1 MVMGT
6 AMGTVMGTEMKKSKT
21 LKIFTRS
28 RIAIACFSVYSLAA
42 WSQQA
47 ITGSALS
54 TTPVAGDNTS
64 QSQTNQTAAPPLDSP
79 EGEQAR
85 AFVIKPRIKLGETW
99 SDNVDVGRAQ
109 NSKTSGLIT
118 EISPGIHIDARTAR
132 LNAYLDYSLI
142 GLYYTEPSGYS
153 RTQNAL
159 NAFGTLEAIS
169 NWFYLDFSAVIAQQA
184 ISAFGT
190 QTPSSSYRNSNS
202 TETGTY
208 RLSPYIRGRLGSD
221 VNYLLRYNWSTT
233 QASANNVSDI
243 DLSEWSGQL
252 SGGTAFKNLRWSVDG
267 SQQTAQYSLGRK
279 TEAERLYATA
289 TYQVIPQFRVSLS
302 GGQESNNY
310 ASADQVSHNTSG
322 YGFDWNPTERT
333 QFSIFKE
340 RRFFG
345 DGHRINFSH
354 RFPLSTIT
362 YTDTRDVSVLPNQF
376 SSVGAGTVYDMLYQT
391 TLTQLLAKDPSLSG
405 NPTLLAQEAAA
416 LTNLL
421 LWAYGIPANTQVT
434 TSFLSS
440 RATVQ
445 RRQQLSFA
453 IQGARNI
460 LTFMANRNEN
470 QSILATQAVN
480 DDFFANNIT
489 GIRQTGFSINL
500 AHRLSEQSSLNVL
513 ATRQNSDSLGNSTLR
528 TTTTMYQANLISKLG
543 PKTSATVGIR
553 RTEFESPSN
562 PYTENA
568 VLGSISVTY

>member
-1 MVMGT
+1 MATGMDMG
-6 AMGTVMGTEMKKSKT
+6 MDMNKNST
-21 LKIFTRS
+21 LKIFS
-28 RIAIACFSVYSLAA
+28 KSLIAIACLSVYSLPV
-42 WSQQA
+42 WPQQA
-47 ITGSALS
+47 ISGSALPTNSATGTPSSEQQANQPS
-54 TTPVAGDNTS
+54 TATSEQPDNQQIRTI
-64 QSQTNQTAAPPLDSP
+64 A
-79 EGEQAR
+79 
-85 AFVIKPRIKLGETW
+85 IKPRIKLGETW
-99 SDNVDVGRAQ
+99 SDNVDVGRTQ
-109 NSKTSGLIT
+109 NRKTSGLIS
-118 EISPGIHIDARTAR
+118 EISPGIRVEANTAR
-132 LNAYLDYSLI
+132 LRAYLDYSLI

-153 RTQNAL
+153 RTQNSL
-159 NAFGTLEAIS
+159 NSFGTLEAVS
-169 NWFYLDFSAVIAQQA
+169 NFFYLDFSAVIAQQT

-190 QTPSSSYRNSNS
+190 QTPTTSYSNNNS

-252 SGGTAFKNLRWSVDG
+252 TGGTAFKNLRWSLDG

-302 GGQESNNY
+302 GGRESNNY

-333 QFSIFKE
+333 QFSVFKE

-345 DGHRINFSH
+345 DGHRINFNH

-376 SSVGAGTVYDMLYQT
+376 SSVGAGTVYDLLYQT
-391 TLTQLLAKDPSLSG
+391 ALTQLAKDPRYTG
-405 NPTLLAQEAAA
+405 NPALLAQDAAA
-416 LTNLL
+416 ITNLQ

-434 TSFLSS
+434 SSFLSS

-453 IQGARNI
+453 IQGARNTLI
-460 LTFMANRNEN
+460 FMANRNDN
-470 QSILATQAVN
+470 QSILASQSVN
-480 DDFFANNIT
+480 DDYFLNNTT
-489 GIRQTGFSINL
+489 GIRQTGFSVNL

-513 ATRQNSDSLGNSTLR
+513 LSRQNSDASGNSTLR
-528 TTTTMYQANLISKLG
+528 TSTTLYQANFISKLG
-543 PKTSATVGIR
+543 PKTSASVGVR

-568 VLGSISVTY
+568 VLGSITVMY

>member
-1 MVMGT
+1 
-6 AMGTVMGTEMKKSKT
+6 MGTVMGTVMDTEMRKNRPFVLFNRKY
-21 LKIFTRS
+21 L
-28 RIAIACFSVYSLAA
+28 AIACLSVYSLTA

-47 ITGSALS
+47 ISGSALS
-54 TTPVAGDNTS
+54 NTPVAGDPAY
-64 QSQTNQTAAPPLDSP
+64 QPQANQPSSPLDSAA
-79 EGEQAR
+79 GEQAR

-118 EISPGIHIDARTAR
+118 EIAPGIHIDARTAR
-132 LNAYLDYSLI
+132 LRAYLDYSLI

-159 NAFGTLEAIS
+159 NTFGTYEAIS

-190 QTPSSSYRNSNS
+190 QTPTTTYRNSNS

-208 RLSPYIRGRLGSD
+208 RLSPYVRGRVGSD
-221 VNYLLRYNWSTT
+221 IDYLLRYNWSTT
-233 QASANNVSDI
+233 QASAQNVSDI
-243 DLSEWSGQL
+243 DLSEWSGRL
-252 SGGTAFKNLRWSVDG
+252 SGGTAFKNLRWSIDA
-267 SQQTAQYSLGRK
+267 SQQTAEYSLGRK

-289 TYQVIPQFRVSLS
+289 TYQIVPQFRVSVS

-310 ASADQVSHNTSG
+310 ASADQISHNTSG

-333 QFSIFKE
+333 QFSVFKE

-345 DGHRINFSH
+345 DGHRINFNH
-354 RFPLSTIT
+354 RFPLSTIS
-362 YTDTRDVSVLPNQF
+362 YTDTRDVSVLPSQF
-376 SSVGAGTVYDMLYQT
+376 TTVGAGTVYDLLYQT
-391 TLTQLLAKDPSLSG
+391 AITQLGSDPRYSG
-405 NPTLLAQEAAA
+405 NPSLLAQDAAA
-416 LTNLL
+416 LTNLT

-434 TSFLSS
+434 SSFLSS

-453 IQGARNI
+453 MQGARNTLI
-460 LTFMANRNEN
+460 VMANRSEN
-470 QSILATQAVN
+470 TTMLATQAVS
-480 DDFFANNIT
+480 DDYFSNNTT
-489 GIRQTGFSINL
+489 GIRQTGFSVNL
-500 AHRLSEQSSLNVL
+500 AHRLSEQSSLNIL
-513 ATRQNSDSLGNSTLR
+513 ASRQNSDASGNSTLR
-528 TTTTMYQANLISKLG
+528 TTTKLYQANFISKLG
-543 PKTSATVGIR
+543 PKTSASVGIR

>member
-1 MVMGT
+1 M
-6 AMGTVMGTEMKKSKT
+6 EMKKNKP
-21 LKIFTRS
+21 LKLLNKS
-28 RIAIACFSVYSLAA
+28 HLAIACFSVYSLTV

-54 TTPVAGDNTS
+54 TTPVAGDNTP
-64 QSQTNQTAAPPLDSP
+64 QSQTGQPSALSLDNA
-79 EGEQAR
+79 EGEKAR
-85 AFVIKPRIKLGETW
+85 AFVIKPRIRLGETW
-99 SDNVDVGRAQ
+99 SDNVDVGRSQ
-109 NSKTSGLIT
+109 NRKTSGLIT
-118 EISPGIHIDARTAR
+118 EIAPGIHVDARTAR
-132 LNAYLDYSLI
+132 LQAYFDYSLI

-159 NAFGTLEAIS
+159 NTFGTLEAIS

-190 QTPSSSYRNSNS
+190 QTGSTSYQNSNS

-208 RLSPYIRGRLGSD
+208 RLSPYIRGRLGND

-252 SGGTAFKNLRWSVDG
+252 SGGTAFKNLRWSVDA
-267 SQQTAQYSLGRK
+267 SQQTAEYSLGRK

-289 TYQVIPQFRVSLS
+289 TYQIVPQFRVSLS

-310 ASADQVSHNTSG
+310 ASTDQISHNTSG

-333 QFSIFKE
+333 QFSVFKE

-345 DGHRINFSH
+345 NGHRINFSH
-354 RFPLSTIT
+354 RFPLTTIT

-376 SSVGAGTVYDMLYQT
+376 SSVGVGTIYDLVYQT
-391 TLTQLLAKDPSLSG
+391 ALIQVAKDPSFNG
-405 NPTLLAQEAAA
+405 NPVLIAQEAASR
-416 LTNLL
+416 TNLL
-421 LWAYGIPANTQVT
+421 LLAYGIPANTQVT
-434 TSFLSS
+434 SSFLSS

-445 RRQQLSFA
+445 RRQQLSFVM
-453 IQGARNI
+453 QGARNI
-460 LTFMANRNEN
+460 LTLMVNRNEN

-480 DDFFANNIT
+480 DDFFANNMT

-513 ATRQNSDSLGNSTLR
+513 ATRQNSDSLGNNTLR
-528 TTTTMYQANLISKLG
+528 TSITTYQANLISKVG
-543 PKTSATVGIR
+543 SKTSATVGVR
-553 RTEFESPSN
+553 RTEFDSPSN
-562 PYTENA
+562 PYVENA
-568 VLGSISVTY
+568 VLGSISITY

>member
-1 MVMGT
+1 MDT
-6 AMGTVMGTEMKKSKT
+6 GTVMGTEMKKNRP
-21 LKIFTRS
+21 LAIFGRNYLV
-28 RIAIACFSVYSLAA
+28 IACLSAYPLST

-47 ITGSALS
+47 ISGSALS
-54 TTPVAGDNTS
+54 TLPVAGDPTS
-64 QSQTNQTAAPPLDSP
+64 QPQANQSFSLDSA
-79 EGEQAR
+79 GGDQAR

-99 SDNVDVGRAQ
+99 SDNIDIGRTQ

-132 LNAYLDYSLI
+132 LRAYLDYSLI

-159 NAFGTLEAIS
+159 NTFGTFEAIS
-169 NWFYLDFSAVIAQQA
+169 NWVYLDFSAVIAQQA

-190 QTPSSSYRNSNS
+190 QTPTSSYRNANS

-208 RLSPYIRGRLGSD
+208 RLSPYMRGRLGSD
-221 VNYLLRYNWSTT
+221 VDYLLRYNWSTT

-243 DLSEWSGQL
+243 DLSEWSGRL
-252 SGGTAFKNLRWSVDG
+252 NGGTAFKNLRWSVDA
-267 SQQTAQYSLGRK
+267 SQQTTEYSRGRK

-289 TYQVIPQFRVSLS
+289 TYQLLPQFRLSAS

-333 QFSIFKE
+333 QFSVFKE

-345 DGHRINFSH
+345 DGHRINFNH

-362 YTDTRDVSVLPNQF
+362 FSDTRDVSVLPNQF
-376 SSVGAGTVYDMLYQT
+376 STVGAGTVYDLLYQT
-391 TLTQLLAKDPSLSG
+391 YLTQWAQNPKYIGNPALLAQDAAT
-405 NPTLLAQEAAA
+405 NTLLALAFF
-416 LTNLL
+416 
-421 LWAYGIPANTQVT
+421 GIPANAQQTS
-434 TSFLSS
+434 SFLTS

-445 RRQQLSFA
+445 RRQQLSLA
-453 IQGARNI
+453 IQGARNTLI
-460 LTFMANRNEN
+460 FMINRNEN
-470 QSILATQAVN
+470 ESILASQSVN
-480 DDFFANNIT
+480 DDYSMNNTT
-489 GIRQTGFSINL
+489 GIRQTGLSINL

-513 ATRQNSDSLGNSTLR
+513 ASRQNSAASGNSTLR
-528 TTTTMYQANLISKLG
+528 TSTTLYQANVISKLG
-543 PKTSATVGIR
+543 PKTSASIGVR
-553 RTEFESPSN
+553 RTEFDSPFT

>member
-1 MVMGT
+1 MATGMDMG
-6 AMGTVMGTEMKKSKT
+6 MDMNKNSPLKFFSKS
-21 LKIFTRS
+21 L
-28 RIAIACFSVYSLAA
+28 IAIACLSIYSLPA
-42 WSQQA
+42 WPQQA
-47 ITGSALS
+47 ISGSALS
-54 TTPVAGDNTS
+54 TNSATGAASSEQQANQASAATS
-64 QSQTNQTAAPPLDSP
+64 EQPENQQT
-79 EGEQAR
+79 R
-85 AFVIKPRIKLGETW
+85 AIAIKPRIKLGETW
-99 SDNVDVGRAQ
+99 SDNVDVGRTQ
-109 NSKTSGLIT
+109 NRKASGLIS
-118 EISPGIHIDARTAR
+118 EISPGIRVEANTAR
-132 LNAYLDYSLI
+132 LRAYLDYSLI

-153 RTQNAL
+153 RTQNSL
-159 NAFGTLEAIS
+159 NSFGTLEAVS
-169 NWFYLDFSAVIAQQA
+169 NFFYLDFSAVIAQQT

-190 QTPSSSYRNSNS
+190 QTPTTSYSNNNS

-252 SGGTAFKNLRWSVDG
+252 TGGTAFKNLRWSLDG

-279 TEAERLYATA
+279 TEAERLYATT
-289 TYQVIPQFRVSLS
+289 TYQIIPQFRVSLS
-302 GGQESNNY
+302 GGRESNNY

-333 QFSIFKE
+333 QFSVFKE

-345 DGHRINFSH
+345 DGHRINFNH

-376 SSVGAGTVYDMLYQT
+376 SSVGAGTVYDLLYQT
-391 TLTQLLAKDPSLSG
+391 ALTQLAKDPRYTG
-405 NPTLLAQEAAA
+405 NPALLAQDAAI
-416 LTNLL
+416 LTNLQ

-434 TSFLSS
+434 SSFLSS

-453 IQGARNI
+453 IQGARNTLI
-460 LTFMANRNEN
+460 FMANRNDN
-470 QSILATQAVN
+470 QSVLASQSVN
-480 DDFFANNIT
+480 DDYFLNNTT
-489 GIRQTGFSINL
+489 GIRQTGFSVNL

-513 ATRQNSDSLGNSTLR
+513 LSRQNSDASGNSTLR
-528 TTTTMYQANLISKLG
+528 TSTTLYQANFISKLG
-543 PKTSATVGIR
+543 PKTSATVGVR

-568 VLGSISVTY
+568 VLGSITVMY

>member
-1 MVMGT
+1 MATGMDMG
-6 AMGTVMGTEMKKSKT
+6 MDMNKNSPLKFFSKS
-21 LKIFTRS
+21 L
-28 RIAIACFSVYSLAA
+28 IAIACLSVYSLPV
-42 WSQQA
+42 WPQQA
-47 ITGSALS
+47 ISGSALPTNSATGTPGSEQQANQPS
-54 TTPVAGDNTS
+54 TATSEQPDNQQTPTIA
-64 QSQTNQTAAPPLDSP
+64 
-79 EGEQAR
+79 
-85 AFVIKPRIKLGETW
+85 IKPRIKLGETW
-99 SDNVDVGRAQ
+99 SDNVDVGRTQ
-109 NSKTSGLIT
+109 NRKTSGLIT
-118 EISPGIHIDARTAR
+118 EISPGIRVEANTAR
-132 LNAYLDYSLI
+132 LRAYLDYSLI

-153 RTQNAL
+153 RTQNSL
-159 NAFGTLEAIS
+159 NSFGTLEAVS
-169 NWFYLDFSAVIAQQA
+169 NFFYLDFSAVIAQQT

-190 QTPSSSYRNSNS
+190 QTPTTSYSNNNS

-252 SGGTAFKNLRWSVDG
+252 TGGTAFKNLRWSLDG

-302 GGQESNNY
+302 GGRESNNY

-333 QFSIFKE
+333 QFSVFKE

-345 DGHRINFSH
+345 DGHRINFNH

-362 YTDTRDVSVLPNQF
+362 YSDTRDVSVLPNQF
-376 SSVGAGTVYDMLYQT
+376 SSVGAGTVYDLLYQT
-391 TLTQLLAKDPSLSG
+391 ALTQLAKDPRYTG
-405 NPTLLAQEAAA
+405 NPALLAQDAAA
-416 LTNLL
+416 ITNLQ

-434 TSFLSS
+434 SSFLSS

-453 IQGARNI
+453 IQGARNTLI
-460 LTFMANRNEN
+460 FMANRNDN
-470 QSILATQAVN
+470 QSILASQSVN
-480 DDFFANNIT
+480 DDYFLNNTT
-489 GIRQTGFSINL
+489 GIRQTGFSVNL

-513 ATRQNSDSLGNSTLR
+513 LSRQNSDASGNSTLR
-528 TTTTMYQANLISKLG
+528 TSTTLYQANFISKLG
-543 PKTSATVGIR
+543 PKTSATVGVR

-568 VLGSISVTY
+568 VLGSITVMY

>member
-1 MVMGT
+1 MATGM
-6 AMGTVMGTEMKKSKT
+6 AMGMEMKKNKS
-21 LKIFTRS
+21 LKPLNKRYL
-28 RIAIACFSVYSLAA
+28 AIACFSVYSFTA

-54 TTPVAGDNTS
+54 TTPVAGDTP
-64 QSQTNQTAAPPLDSP
+64 QSQTGQPLAQPLDNAD
-79 EGEQAR
+79 GEKAH
-85 AFVIKPRIKLGETW
+85 AFVIKPRIRLGETW
-99 SDNVDVGRAQ
+99 SDNVDVGRSQ

-118 EISPGIHIDARTAR
+118 EIAPGIHIDARTAR
-132 LNAYLDYSLI
+132 LQAYFDYSLI

-159 NAFGTLEAIS
+159 NTFGTLEAIS

-190 QTPSSSYRNSNS
+190 QTASTSYQNSNS

-208 RLSPYIRGRLGSD
+208 RLSPYIRGRLGND

-233 QASANNVSDI
+233 QASASNVSDI
-243 DLSEWSGQL
+243 NLSEWSGQL
-252 SGGTAFKNLRWSVDG
+252 SGGTAFKNLRWSVDA
-267 SQQTAQYSLGRK
+267 SQQTAEYSLGRK

-289 TYQVIPQFRVSLS
+289 TYQLIPQFRISLS

-310 ASADQVSHNTSG
+310 ASADQISHNTSG

-333 QFSIFKE
+333 QFSVFKE

-354 RFPLSTIT
+354 RFPLATVT

-376 SSVGAGTVYDMLYQT
+376 STVGVGTMYDLIYQT
-391 TLTQLLAKDPSLSG
+391 MLIQIAQDPSFNG
-405 NPTLLAQEAAA
+405 NPVLIAQEAAFR
-416 LTNLL
+416 TNFLL
-421 LWAYGIPANTQVT
+421 STFGIPANAQVT
-434 TSFLSS
+434 SSFLSS

-445 RRQQLSFA
+445 RRQQLA
-453 IQGARNI
+453 LAMQGARNV
-460 LTFMANRNEN
+460 LTLMVNRNEN
-470 QSILATQAVN
+470 QSILATQAIN
-480 DDFFANNIT
+480 DDFFANNLT

-513 ATRQNSDSLGNSTLR
+513 ATRQNSDSLGNSSLR
-528 TTTTMYQANLISKLG
+528 TTTTTYQANLISKLG
-543 PKTSATVGIR
+543 SKTSATVGVR
-553 RTEFESPSN
+553 RTEFDSPSN
-562 PYTENA
+562 PYVENA